1 VREVSSELGGLH
13 TFEKVREDIDCASE
27 SSRQEQEADSQ
38 PKQTANTFEFV
49 LTFRHARALQF

>member
-1 VREVSSELGGLH
+1 MREASSELGGSQ
-13 TFEKVREDIDCASE
+13 TFEKVTDDIDCASE